1 MNPPLDSGA
10 AAVLTR
16 RLMKAFSPR
25 FARLAAF
32 AALSTFAASAF
43 AVEAPA
49 APKIA
54 PKAAPAAPTKKAAA
68 PQPKGDPSVAAP
80 KQGNARFFELHESFL
95 KRGKEGPVGLLFLGD
110 SITEGW
116 GRAKDVWE
124 KYYGSYQPANFGIGG
139 DRVEH
144 VLWRIE
150 NGELEGLQPK
160 VTVIMIG
167 TNNTST
173 NTAPEI
179 AAGVRKLVGEVRAKL
194 PKTKVL
200 LLAVFPRGPRTA
212 DENVKKDAEKKM
224 AIINDINQDIAKLDD
239 GQNVKFLDIGPK
251 FLVNGAIP
259 MDVMP
264 DQLHPNAKGYQ
275 IWADAMQP
283 TLEQM
288 LK

>member
-1 MNPPLDSGA
+1 MNPPLDSRA
-10 AAVLTR
+10 AAVLTQR
-16 RLMKAFSPR
+16 RMKALSPR

-32 AALSTFAASAF
+32 AALSTFAATAF

-49 APKIA
+49 APKA
-54 PKAAPAAPTKKAAA
+54 TPAAPAKKAA

-95 KRGKEGPVGLLFLGD
+95 KRGKEGPVGVLFLGD

-116 GRAKDVWE
+116 GKAKDVWE
-124 KYYGSYQPANFGIGG
+124 KHYGKYQPANFGIGG

-144 VLWRIE
+144 VLWRID
-150 NGELEGLQPK
+150 NGELNGLQPK

-167 TNNTST
+167 TNNTGV

-179 AAGVRKLVGEVRAKL
+179 SAGIRKLVGEVRAKL
-194 PKTKVL
+194 PQTKIL
-200 LLAVFPRGPRTA
+200 LLAVFPRGPRTQ
-212 DENVKKDAEKKM
+212 DEAAKKDAEKKM
-224 AIINDINQDIAKLDD
+224 AIINDINKDIAKLDD
-239 GQNVKFLDIGPK
+239 GKNVKFLDIGPK

-275 IWADAMQP
+275 IWAEAMQP
-283 TLEQM
+283 TLEAM